1 MALAGPLHDIV
12 RTVQIWW
19 LVGALCFVGGLVVWG
34 IIKNKKSNWKYMFVW
49 HVAGFCKTH
58 EGGENTLQLISLLLV
73 TAEERYTS

>member
-34 IIKNKKSNWKYMFVW
+34 IIKNKKSK
-49 HVAGFCKTH
+49 
-58 EGGENTLQLISLLLV
+58 
-73 TAEERYTS
+73 